1 MGFLG
6 SSVEVRTLGRFSP
19 SYIISLVVSLVILYF
34 LSSVSLQAKI
44 FNHFIVVKVPN

>member
-19 SYIISLVVSLVILYF
+19 SYIISLVVSFVVRLYF
-34 LSSVSLQAKI
+34 LSPVSL
-44 FNHFIVVKVPN
+44 